1 MIPTHRHT
9 HSLTRTLTLLNSPT
23 SYYALKLLDEQEKLA
38 NTIEGSL
45 LGEDKKKVKESKEE
59 LAARLGMDVED
70 LTDEVVAMLQ
80 EMDLSDDESSDDESE
95 VEDTEIVVEMDD
107 EEDAMGGDMVFYER
121 TIEDVIE
128 EQRAALTAAGIK
140 GTPVTAATFAVWKET
155 KKRRRQLE
163 LEARVKAEQAK
174 KKGGKG
180 LSVLS
185 GKELFSFDEDLFKDD
200 EGAGGANDDDLET
213 MERKQREEREALLQ
227 EAAEKQAQKE
237 QDRLMELQ
245 RAEAAAAL
253 HALHER
259 GALARAPG
267 APTFD
272 FEGVQVNAVVFSYDE
287 MEDLLPFRQ
296 ELGALK
302 KILSTGVTV

>member
-1 MIPTHRHT
+1 MIPTHRHIHT
-9 HSLTRTLTLLNSPT
+9 HIRTQAYTHT
-23 SYYALKLLDEQEKLA
+23 HIHTHVTYYYTLKLLDEQEKLA

-45 LGEDKKKVKESKEE
+45 LGEDRKKVKESKEE
-59 LAARLGMDVED
+59 IAARLGMDVED

-107 EEDAMGGDMVFYER
+107 EGDSMGGDMVFYER
-121 TIEDVIE
+121 TIEDIIE

-185 GKELFSFDEDLFKDD
+185 GKELFSFDKDLFKDD
-200 EGAGGANDDDLET
+200 DGAGGVDDDDLESQQRCAAT
-213 MERKQREEREALLQ
+213 MRNWSFHEENRAFMVEEGAVN
-227 EAAEKQAQKE
+227 A
-237 QDRLMELQ
+237 LMEL
-245 RAEAAAAL
+245 AEVEDKKVRTYCATALRNLSAA
-253 HALHER
+253 
-259 GALARAPG
+259 P
-267 APTFD
+267 
-272 FEGVQVNAVVFSYDE
+272 
-287 MEDLLPFRQ
+287 
-296 ELGALK
+296 
-302 KILSTGVTV
+302 